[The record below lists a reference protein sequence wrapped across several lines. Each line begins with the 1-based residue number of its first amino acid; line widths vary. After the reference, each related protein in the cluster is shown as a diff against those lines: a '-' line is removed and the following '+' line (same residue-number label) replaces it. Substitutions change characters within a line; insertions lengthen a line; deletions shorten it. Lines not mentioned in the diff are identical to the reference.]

1 MPCLN
6 EVRTLPPCIEMAK
19 AALDTLL
26 ERHGLLGEVVVSDN
40 GSQDGSQELAER
52 LGARVV
58 HCPVRGYGAA
68 LRYGILGARGRYV
81 VMGDADG
88 SYDFRESVPMIE
100 HLMEGYELC
109 MGSRFSGTIMPGA
122 MPWMNRH
129 IGNPVLTGIL
139 NLLFRSGLSDAHC
152 GMRAFTKS
160 SFERLNPSSRGME
173 FASEILIKAT
183 LLDLQRTEVPITLH
197 PDGRGRPPHL
207 RPFRD
212 GWRHLRYLMMLS
224 PVGLF
229 LFPGAIL
236 LAAGVMIFA
245 MLLSAAP
252 GRVFSVGGL
261 WLGDHWMAL
270 AMALVSTG
278 HLSLVFAMAA
288 TLVGIRNGYR
298 QPSRLLRWLYWA
310 SKLEHMLIAAL
321 LFGAGG
327 GLLLLEVLAS
337 WAARDFGQLGMQRQV
352 SVASALLILA
362 VQTFFGGFL
371 LSIVAGNEA
380 DLESALDEARRAS
393 RRRRR

>member
-1 MPCLN
+1 
-6 EVRTLPPCIEMAK
+6 
-19 AALDTLL
+19 
-26 ERHGLLGEVVVSDN
+26 
-40 GSQDGSQELAER
+40 
-52 LGARVV
+52 
-58 HCPVRGYGAA
+58 
-68 LRYGILGARGRYV
+68 
-81 VMGDADG
+81 
-88 SYDFRESVPMIE
+88 
-100 HLMEGYELC
+100 
-109 MGSRFSGTIMPGA
+109 
-122 MPWMNRH
+122 
-129 IGNPVLTGIL
+129 
-139 NLLFRSGLSDAHC
+139 
-152 GMRAFTKS
+152 
-160 SFERLNPSSRGME
+160 
-173 FASEILIKAT
+173 
-183 LLDLQRTEVPITLH
+183 
-197 PDGRGRPPHL
+197 
-207 RPFRD
+207 
-212 GWRHLRYLMMLS
+212 MMLI

-236 LAAGVMIFA
+236 LAAGVMILA